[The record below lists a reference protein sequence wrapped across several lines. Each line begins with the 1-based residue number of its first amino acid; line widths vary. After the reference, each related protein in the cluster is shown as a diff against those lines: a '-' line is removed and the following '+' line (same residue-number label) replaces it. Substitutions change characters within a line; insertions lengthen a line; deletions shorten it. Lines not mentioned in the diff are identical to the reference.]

1 MIGLPCVTKVYA
13 DGSTL
18 WLFSPGASLVEG
30 VTQAPCPQ
38 VLEGA
43 VDMIC
48 LRVLRHL
55 PRVHDLYV
63 TVSGTKLP
71 FFS

>member
-1 MIGLPCVTKVYA
+1 MTKVYA

-38 VLEGA
+38 VLEGV
-43 VDMIC
+43 VDIILLYYCSLKYSM
-48 LRVLRHL
+48 HSSTDAA
-55 PRVHDLYV
+55 DLID
-63 TVSGTKLP
+63 
-71 FFS
+71 